1 MKNSQQKFS
10 WLVAVS
16 AVSVIWIKNFIL
28 ESNDLSEKLVY
39 IGIYLLYL
47 VLVLVKVFKPRKN
60 KTSQF
65 VLTPKSW
72 TINY

>member
-1 MKNSQQKFS
+1 MKNSQPKFG

-47 VLVLVKVFKPRKN
+47 VLVLVKVFKPRK
-60 KTSQF
+60 K
-65 VLTPKSW
+65 
-72 TINY
+72 

>member
-65 VLTPKSW
+65 GWLFLLK
-72 TINY
+72 IF

>member
-16 AVSVIWIKNFIL
+16 AISVIWIKKFIL

-39 IGIYLLYL
+39 TGVYLLYL
-47 VLVLVKVFKPRKN
+47 VLVWVKVFKSRK
-60 KTSQF
+60 Q
-65 VLTPKSW
+65 
-72 TINY
+72 

>member
-16 AVSVIWIKNFIL
+16 AISVIWIKNFIL

-39 IGIYLLYL
+39 TGVYLLYL
-47 VLVLVKVFKPRKN
+47 ILVWVKVFKSRK
-60 KTSQF
+60 Q
-65 VLTPKSW
+65 
-72 TINY
+72 

>member
-28 ESNDLSEKLVY
+28 ESNDISEKLFFT
-39 IGIYLLYL
+39 GIYFLYL
-47 VLVLVKVFKPRKN
+47 FLVFAKMFKPRK
-60 KTSQF
+60 K
-65 VLTPKSW
+65 
-72 TINY
+72 